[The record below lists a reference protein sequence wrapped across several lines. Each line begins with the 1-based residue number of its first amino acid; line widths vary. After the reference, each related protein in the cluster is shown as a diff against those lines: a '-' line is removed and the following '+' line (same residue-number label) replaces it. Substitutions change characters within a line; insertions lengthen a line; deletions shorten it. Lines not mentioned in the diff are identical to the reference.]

1 MRRFIPFVLAVAVL
15 GAACAEDEEPEGAST
30 TLEGDVAPE
39 ECAEVSSSEGAPAPL
54 TMKDTFFDPTC
65 LAVSS
70 TQAMTLTNAGNALH
84 NFSMPEQGVDIDVE
98 PGEDEETDTFEDLGV
113 EAGTYRFACKYHE
126 AQGMVGTIVIE

>member
-1 MRRFIPFVLAVAVL
+1 MKRYLPLVLAAALL
-15 GAACAEDEEPEGAST
+15 GTSCAQDEDPEGAST

-39 ECAEVSSSEGAPAPL
+39 ECAEVSASEGAPAPL

-70 TQAMTLTNAGNALH
+70 TQALNLDNAGEALH
-84 NFSMPEQGVDIDVE
+84 NFSLPDQGVDIDVE
-98 PGEDEETDTFEDLGV
+98 SGEQEETDTFEDLGV
-113 EAGTYRFACKYHE
+113 EAGTYRFECKYHL

>member
-1 MRRFIPFVLAVAVL
+1 MRRSIPFALVLALL
-15 GAACAEDEEPEGAST
+15 GLACGEEAEPEAAPT

-39 ECAEVSSSEGAPAPL
+39 DCAEVSASEGAPAPL

-70 TQAMTLTNAGNALH
+70 TQALSLTNAGNALH
-84 NFSMPEQGVDIDVE
+84 NFSMPDQGVDIDVE
-98 PGEDEETDTFEDLGV
+98 AGEDEETDTLEDLGV
-113 EAGTYRFACKYHE
+113 EAGTYRFVCKYHE

>member
-1 MRRFIPFVLAVAVL
+1 MSRLIPLVLAAALL
-15 GAACAEDEEPEGAST
+15 GAACGEEAEPQAEP

-39 ECAEVSSSEGAPAPL
+39 ECAEVSSSEGAPAPV

-70 TQAMTLTNAGNALH
+70 TQALILDNAGNALH

-98 PGEDEETDTFEDLGV
+98 AGEDEETDTFEDLGV
-113 EAGTYRFACKYHE
+113 EAGTYSFVCKYHE

>member
-1 MRRFIPFVLAVAVL
+1 MNRYLPIALA
-15 GAACAEDEEPEGAST
+15 AAMLAMGCGQDQEPGGAST

-65 LAVSS
+65 LVVSS
-70 TQAMTLTNAGNALH
+70 TQALNLDNAGDTLH

-98 PGEDEETDTFEDLGV
+98 AGEQEETDTFEDLGV

-126 AQGMVGTIVIE
+126 SAGMVGTIVIE

>member
-1 MRRFIPFVLAVAVL
+1 MKRYLPLVLAAALL
-15 GAACAEDEEPEGAST
+15 GTSCAQDEDPEGAST

-39 ECAEVSSSEGAPAPL
+39 ECAEVSASEGAPAPL

-70 TQAMTLTNAGNALH
+70 TQALNLDNAGEALH
-84 NFSMPEQGVDIDVE
+84 NFSLPDQ
-98 PGEDEETDTFEDLGV
+98 GV
-113 EAGTYRFACKYHE
+113 EAGTYRFECKYHL

>member
-1 MRRFIPFVLAVAVL
+1 MKRFIPLVLAVAVF
-15 GAACAEDEEPEGAST
+15 GAACAQDEEPEGAST

-70 TQAMTLTNAGNALH
+70 TQAMSLTNAGNALH
-84 NFSMPEQGVDIDVE
+84 NFSMPAQGVDVDVE
-98 PGEDEETDTFEDLGV
+98 AGEDEETDTFEDLGV

>member
-1 MRRFIPFVLAVAVL
+1 MRRYFTIVLALAVL
-15 GAACAEDEEPEGAST
+15 GPACAEDEQPEGAST

-39 ECAEVSSSEGAPAPL
+39 ECAEVSASEGAPAPL

-70 TQAMTLTNAGNALH
+70 TQALNLDNAGEALH

-98 PGEDEETDTFEDLGV
+98 SGEQEETDTFEDLGV

-126 AQGMVGTIVIE
+126 SAGMVGTIVIE